1 MLSSFLVNR
10 VMGAWVHHTTPHHTA
25 SAQQHHPAPHCCRPA
40 LHNTAQHCT
49 ALPRTLCCAGKMS
62 VRRDIILSDSATLN
76 DVSAFLGVRT
86 PAQLA
91 QSVFELYTRLRLQHA
106 VIVDVLPDLTNVVE
120 YGRFVYVIKIVPSR

>member
-1 MLSSFLVNR
+1 
-10 VMGAWVHHTTPHHTA
+10 
-25 SAQQHHPAPHCCRPA
+25 
-40 LHNTAQHCT
+40 
-49 ALPRTLCCAGKMS
+49 MS